1 MDDHY
6 RKKTLA
12 IVVGGGPAPGI
23 NGVIRSVT
31 IEAINSGMN
40 VLGILDGFEHL
51 SKGDSTHYRELKI
64 EDVSRIHFSGG
75 KHTSDLK
82 GSILLKARK
91 CLMHH

>member
-1 MDDHY
+1 MTITE
-6 RKKTLA
+6 KKTLA

-51 SKGDSTHYRELKI
+51 SKGDSTHYKELKI

-75 KHTSDLK
+75 EAYFRHRV
-82 GSILLKARK
+82 SIRLRARK
-91 CLMHH
+91 CLMLH